1 MTEESLQLLRT
12 ALEAFKRGDLEA
24 VRPLLDP
31 DVEWLAERQY
41 RYRCDGPDQVMEL
54 FAKQAAVGPPESVEF
69 VDAGDR
75 VVVLARGSFETPA
88 GEPVNEAVMVIT
100 VRDGRIVHM
109 QDYGNREEALA
120 AVGLPA

>member
-1 MTEESLQLLRT
+1 MTEEDVQVLRT
-12 ALEAFKRGDLEA
+12 ALEAFNRGDLEA

-31 DVEWLAERQY
+31 RVEWLAQSPY
-41 RYRCDGPDQVMEL
+41 PYRCDGPHQVIEQ

-75 VVVLARGSFETPA
+75 VVVFARGPFQTPD
-88 GEPVNEAVMVIT
+88 GEPVPEAVLVVT

-109 QDYGNREEALA
+109 QGYGNREEALA
-120 AVGLPA
+120 AVGIPA